1 MPPAAARNTV
11 EKEFSL
17 SQEEFAF
24 IAKLVYDRA
33 GIVLGDH
40 KMDLVY
46 TRLARRLRTLRLPS
60 FADYC
65 ALLRGPDF
73 DEELGFLINAITT
86 NHTKFFREPHH
97 FSHLRNTVLRDFA
110 ARCRQDAGQ
119 RLKIWSAGCSS
130 GEEPYS
136 TAMVVCASLPAHEA
150 AKVKILATDLDTN
163 MLEIGREGRYAP
175 DGLTGVPASIK
186 RRFTRHDA
194 GSNRV
199 VMAECLKSLIAFK
212 QLNLLH
218 AWPMKGPFDVI
229 FCRNVMIYFDNETR
243 RELIARYAGL
253 LRPGGYFY
261 LGHSESL
268 LGQNDLFDMDSNS
281 TYRKPA

>member
-1 MPPAAARNTV
+1 MPPAAQKTV
-11 EKEFSL
+11 EREFALSKKEFG
-17 SQEEFAF
+17 F
-24 IAKLVYDRA
+24 IAELVYDRA

-46 TRLARRLRTLRLPS
+46 TRLARRLRALRLPS

-65 ALLRGPDF
+65 ALLRGPDL
-73 DEELGFLINAITT
+73 DQELGFLINAITT

-110 ARCRQDAGQ
+110 QRCRQDPAQ

-136 TAMVVCASLPAHEA
+136 AAMVVGASLPRYEA
-150 AKVKILATDLDTN
+150 AKVRILATDLDTN
-163 MLEIGREGRYAP
+163 MLETCRLGLYPA
-175 DGLTGVPASIK
+175 DGLTDVPASI
-186 RRFTRHDA
+186 RRKFTKPEA
-194 GSNRV
+194 QGQRV
-199 VMAECLKSLIAFK
+199 AMAEELKALIAFK

-243 RELIARYAGL
+243 RKLIERYAGL
-253 LRPGGYFY
+253 LRPGGFFY

-268 LGQNDLFDMDSNS
+268 LGQNDLFEMDSSS

>member
-1 MPPAAARNTV
+1 MSPAAQKTV
-11 EKEFSL
+11 EREFALSKKEFG
-17 SQEEFAF
+17 F
-24 IAKLVYDRA
+24 IAELVYDRA

-46 TRLARRLRTLRLPS
+46 TRLARRLRALRLPS

-65 ALLRGPDF
+65 ALLRGSDL
-73 DEELGFLINAITT
+73 DQELGFLINAITT

-110 ARCRQDAGQ
+110 QRCRQDPAQ

-136 TAMVVCASLPAHEA
+136 AAMVVCASLPRYEA
-150 AKVKILATDLDTN
+150 AKVRILATDLDTN
-163 MLEIGREGRYAP
+163 MLETCRLGLYPA
-175 DGLTGVPASIK
+175 DGLTGVPASI
-186 RRFTRHDA
+186 RRKFTKPEA
-194 GSNRV
+194 QRV
-199 VMAECLKSLIAFK
+199 AMAEELKALIAFK

-243 RELIARYAGL
+243 RKLIERYAGL
-253 LRPGGYFY
+253 LRPGGFFY

-268 LGQNDLFDMDSNS
+268 LGQNDLFEMDSSS